1 MNELPDGMLLSQ
13 VVEHSRSVNYCN
25 HFNIG
30 AEQCAAERTVGLIA
44 QQACLVQC
52 HVVAMYANEWSGS

>member
-44 QQACLVQC
+44 QQVWLV
-52 HVVAMYANEWSGS
+52 HDAAMYADEWSVF